1 MTDLYAVIGHP
12 IGHTKSPLIH
22 GLFAEATHQ
31 AMSYVAIEGP
41 LDSDD
46 GFAKVVRQFAA
57 DGGKGMNV
65 TAPFKLKAFALADER
80 SERATLAG
88 AANALKFENGRI
100 IAENFDGIG
109 LLRDIEVNLGVPLA
123 GKRVLTLGAGG
134 AARGALLPLLAA
146 GPTELV
152 VANRDVTKGEA
163 LVAQVGSRGTR
174 LGACGYGD
182 LATRG
187 RFDLV
192 VNATSAS
199 LTGDLPPVP
208 PGVFSPEGTAYE
220 LAYGKRLTPF
230 LRLARNAGVRG
241 VADGVG
247 MLVEQAAEA
256 FAWWR
261 GVRPLTAEVI
271 DRLTVPLD

>member
-1 MTDLYAVIGHP
+1 MSDTYAVIGNP
-12 IGHTKSPLIH
+12 VSHTKSPLIH
-22 GLFAEATHQ
+22 GLFAEATRQ
-31 AMSYVAIEGP
+31 ALRYTAIEGP
-41 LDSDD
+41 REP
-46 GFAKVVRQFAA
+46 AEAFAA
-57 DGGKGMNV
+57 TVREFMAAGGKGMNI
-65 TAPFKLKAFALADER
+65 TAPFKLAAFDMADER

-88 AANALKFENGRI
+88 AANAFRFEGGRI
-100 IAENFDGIG
+100 LAENFDGIG
-109 LLRDIEVNLGVPLA
+109 LLRDIEVNLHAPLA
-123 GKRVLTLGAGG
+123 GKRVLLLGAGG
-134 AARGALLPLLAA
+134 AARGALLPF
-146 GPTELV
+146 
-152 VANRDVTKGEA
+152 
-163 LVAQVGSRGTR
+163 
-174 LGACGYGD
+174 LGACPAELVIANRHVDKAQRLASQVAAQGPVLACAYGE
-182 LATRG
+182 LERLG

-208 PGVFSPEGTAYE
+208 PGVFSPQGTAYE

-230 LRLARNAGVRG
+230 LRLARNAGVAG

-261 GVRPLTAEVI
+261 GVRPQTQGVI

>member
-1 MTDLYAVIGHP
+1 MTDQYAVIGNP

-22 GLFAEATHQ
+22 GLFAEETQQDMAYT
-31 AMSYVAIEGP
+31 AIEGP
-41 LDSDD
+41 LEPEQA
-46 GFAKVVRQFAA
+46 FAETVRAFAA
-57 DGGKGMNV
+57 AGGRGMNV
-65 TAPFKLKAFALADER
+65 TAPFKLKAFAMADER
-80 SERATLAG
+80 SERAELAG
-88 AANALKFENGRI
+88 AVNAMKFEGGRI

-109 LLRDIEVNLGVPLA
+109 LVRDIEVNLELPMA
-123 GKRVLTLGAGG
+123 GRRVLLLGAGG
-134 AARGALLPLLAA
+134 AARGALLPFLSARPIELVIVNRHVDKGQALAA
-146 GPTELV
+146 QVAARGPIV
-152 VANRDVTKGEA
+152 
-163 LVAQVGSRGTR
+163 
-174 LGACGYGD
+174 ACGYGE
-182 LATRG
+182 LEAMG

-208 PGVFSPEGTAYE
+208 PSVFSHEGAAYE

-230 LRLARNAGVRG
+230 LRLARNAGVRT

-256 FAWWR
+256 FGWWR
-261 GVRPLTAEVI
+261 GVRPKTRTVI

>member
-1 MTDLYAVIGHP
+1 MTDQYAVIGNP

-22 GLFAEATHQ
+22 GLFAEETQQDMAYT
-31 AMSYVAIEGP
+31 AIEGP
-41 LDSDD
+41 LEPEQA
-46 GFAKVVRQFAA
+46 FAETVRVFAA
-57 DGGKGMNV
+57 AGGRGMNV
-65 TAPFKLKAFALADER
+65 TAPFKLKAFAMADER
-80 SERATLAG
+80 SERAELAG
-88 AANALKFENGRI
+88 AVNAMKFEGGRI

-109 LLRDIEVNLGVPLA
+109 LVRDIEVNLELPMA
-123 GKRVLTLGAGG
+123 GRRVLLLGAGG
-134 AARGALLPLLAA
+134 AARGALLPFLSARPIELVIANRHVDKGQALAA
-146 GPTELV
+146 QVAARGPIV
-152 VANRDVTKGEA
+152 
-163 LVAQVGSRGTR
+163 
-174 LGACGYGD
+174 ACGYGD
-182 LATRG
+182 LEAMG

-208 PGVFSPEGTAYE
+208 PSVFSHEGAAYE

-230 LRLARNAGVRG
+230 LRLARNAGVRN

-256 FAWWR
+256 FDWWR
-261 GVRPLTAEVI
+261 GVRPKTRTVI